1 MKINYQWKQV
11 LIVLLQ
17 TIIISLITIISV
29 IPISCKITAEGLQL
43 LSGDFNPPILN
54 SFSVIDSKTL
64 KLCFSEKVTL
74 SENIIKKVNEDI
86 IQNEISI
93 DNEKD
98 FKDKIN
104 TQIEYCQDSNDINI
118 FLNDETI
125 IGEKYLLYA
134 TVEDLIGNTL
144 SFSIKFTGYNSHVPK
159 IIMTEIKTISD
170 TSQNKFEKENNYF
183 RNEFVEFLALTDG
196 NLSGL
201 EIVSAN
207 DGEEKKYTF
216 PPINVKKGEI
226 FVVHLR
232 NRGDGCVS
240 ELENDLNLSSTT
252 YTSSEIRDLWSDNT
266 ETVFGNKTDIILLK
280 NSANNEIL
288 DGIMYKDKELE
299 DWAKKYE
306 TFLIMLENS
315 NIYESTDCANSIIS
329 EGVTGTKNLHRKDAA
344 LIYEKILN
352 NEEINYPLKQK
363 SDSWYVSSA
372 TAGLL

>member
-104 TQIEYCQDSNDINI
+104 TQIEYCEDSNDINI

-134 TVEDLIGNTL
+134 TVEDHIGNTL

-240 ELENDLNLSSTT
+240 ELENNLNLSSKAFA
-252 YTSSEIRDLWSDNT
+252 DLICS
-266 ETVFGNKTDIILLK
+266 
-280 NSANNEIL
+280 
-288 DGIMYKDKELE
+288 
-299 DWAKKYE
+299 
-306 TFLIMLENS
+306 
-315 NIYESTDCANSIIS
+315 
-329 EGVTGTKNLHRKDAA
+329 
-344 LIYEKILN
+344 
-352 NEEINYPLKQK
+352 
-363 SDSWYVSSA
+363 
-372 TAGLL
+372 

>member
-98 FKDKIN
+98 FNDKIN
-104 TQIEYCQDSNDINI
+104 TQIEYCEDSNDINI
-118 FLNDETI
+118 FLNDETL

-134 TVEDLIGNTL
+134 TVEDHIGNTL

-252 YTSSEIRDLWSDNT
+252 YTSLEIRDLWSDNT

-299 DWAKKYE
+299 DWPKKYE
-306 TFLIMLENS
+306 TFLIMLENA
-315 NIYESTDCANSIIS
+315 NIYESTDCTNSIIS